1 MALDM
6 SQFQQIFL
14 EEAQEHLDDL
24 EQSLMEINLDQPDPE
39 VLNSVFR
46 AAHSVKGGS
55 GMFGFDALTSITHVM
70 ESLLDKARNGDL
82 TLSVSIVD
90 TLLSTTDILKS
101 ILACYR
107 DEAVIDWDLV
117 SSSTEQLEVLVNPDL
132 DQQSKSESEQGF
144 GLFENPVQV
153 IQEDSDSFGFF
164 DEPQGQSPEQ
174 ESDDSFGF
182 FDPPDA
188 VTAGDAS
195 KRSDLDE
202 LVTALL
208 KDDVTPDTPKPSSDT
223 KSSPDTKPVETSSTP
238 PAPKSKPASTQ
249 SESSTIRI
257 DTGKIDLLVNLAGE
271 QVITQSMLSTV
282 AADIQGET
290 GERLQS
296 ALSEMERNIRE
307 MQEAVMSIR
316 MLPMSFVFNRFPRL
330 VRDLCSKLEK
340 KAELVIEGA
349 DTEIDKGLIE
359 KLVDPLTHLVRNS
372 LDHGIET
379 PELRRQRGKPEI
391 GKLTLKAE
399 QKSGCILIS
408 IIDDGAGLD
417 RELILKKARDAGI
430 ALPDQPSDEEVWHL
444 IFAPGFSTAA
454 QVTDVSGRG
463 VGMDVV
469 KRNIKSL
476 GGRVDISSGAG
487 LGSTF
492 SIRLPLTLAIVDGM
506 CVAAGDQIFVL
517 PLVSIVESMQPKAD
531 QIKTLSNERLL
542 WVRDEYWPIVNLQNV
557 MDVEALEDESSG
569 SVIVLLESSRQRF
582 GLQVDAL
589 LGQQQVV
596 IKSLERH
603 FKSVPGVAG
612 ATVMGDGRVALI
624 LDVESLADGIKA
636 A

>member
-1 MALDM
+1 MTLDM
-6 SQFQQIFL
+6 SQFERIFL

-24 EQSLMEINLDQPDPE
+24 EQSLMEIDLEEPDPE
-39 VLNSVFR
+39 VLNGVFR

-55 GMFGFDALTSITHVM
+55 GMFGFDALTSITHIM
-70 ESLLDKARNGDL
+70 ENLLDMARKGDL
-82 TLSVSIVD
+82 LLTVSIVD
-90 TLLSTTDILKS
+90 TLLSTTDTLKNILT
-101 ILACYR
+101 CYR
-107 DEAVIDWDLV
+107 NASEIDWDLV
-117 SSSTEQLEVLVNPDL
+117 TGITDKLELIVNPDRNR
-132 DQQSKSESEQGF
+132 QAKAESEQGF
-144 GLFENPVQV
+144 GLFENPVQ
-153 IQEDSDSFGFF
+153 IHREDSFGFF
-164 DEPQGQSPEQ
+164 DETPQQSAG
-174 ESDDSFGF
+174 SSIDDSFGF
-182 FDPPDA
+182 FDLPE
-188 VTAGDAS
+188 TATADKTS
-195 KRSDLDE
+195 TESEVDE

-208 KDDVTPDTPKPSSDT
+208 KDDQ
-223 KSSPDTKPVETSSTP
+223 P
-238 PAPKSKPASTQ
+238 PAKAQAPIDSMSDEPAGARITAAKCKDVSARA
-249 SESSTIRI
+249 ESSTIRI

-282 AADIQGET
+282 ANEIQGEA
-290 GERLQS
+290 GERIQS

-330 VRDLCSKLEK
+330 VRDLCAKLDK
-340 KAELVIEGA
+340 KAELFIEGA

-372 LDHGIET
+372 LDHGIEL
-379 PELRRQRGKPEI
+379 PELRRQRGKPGT

-399 QKSGCILIS
+399 QKSGSILIS
-408 IIDDGAGLD
+408 IIDDGGGLD
-417 RELILKKARDAGI
+417 RELILQKARDAGI
-430 ALPDQPSDEEVWHL
+430 ELPDQPSDEQVWHL

-476 GGRVDISSGAG
+476 GGHVDISSSPG

-506 CVAAGDQIFVL
+506 CVAAGDQTFVL
-517 PLVSIVESMQPKAD
+517 PLVSIVESMQPRTE
-531 QIKTLSNERLL
+531 QIKTIGNERLL
-542 WVRDEYWPIVNLQNV
+542 YVRDEYWPIINLQDV
-557 MDVEALEDESSG
+557 MDVEPLETESAD
-569 SVIVLLESSRQRF
+569 SVIVLLESSRLRF

-603 FKSVPGVAG
+603 FRRVPGVAG

-624 LDVESLADGIKA
+624 LDVESLAGSIKEA
-636 A
+636 